1 MSDDETRIADLSGT
15 PEATSEPEPTPEAAP
30 EPVGQVLDPV
40 SPTVPP
46 LVRASIAADLRDYLV
61 DYGETIRSI
70 EREMTRHGRPSKFRQ
85 MITASAVEA
94 AAATA
99 GKVIAAQVC
108 DTIDE
113 SLEKEK

>member
-15 PEATSEPEPTPEAAP
+15 PEAASEPADEPEADV
-30 EPVGQVLDPV
+30 EIGQVLDPV

-46 LVRASIAADLRDYLV
+46 LVRAGIAADLRDYLI
-61 DYGETIRSI
+61 DYSETIRSI

-85 MITASAVEA
+85 MITASAIDA

-99 GKVIAAQVC
+99 GKIIAGNMC

-113 SLEKEK
+113 SIGKEKS